1 MERDSVKLP
10 SVGKRLLQT
19 TLLCFFK
26 YNCII
31 SLRCLQHLI
40 CKPGE
45 VKWNYGVAE
54 NGSPAMLHLPTPLQ
68 SVIYSGLC
76 LQGDTAQHKDVS
88 WATLTITNSVL
99 TRLSSLINAAP
110 LHSTNVKLVL
120 SVSSTWEEAVF
131 TGYKQIP
138 AQQLIVMLQLPLV
151 ICTYI
156 LIFFKFSVP
165 SPPHHQQTKWQTVR
179 RTHVIF

>member
-1 MERDSVKLP
+1 MKLWCGREWLSSHVAFTHSP
-10 SVGKRLLQT
+10 SVCHLFRTVFTRGYST
-19 TLLCFFK
+19 T
-26 YNCII
+26 
-31 SLRCLQHLI
+31 
-40 CKPGE
+40 
-45 VKWNYGVAE
+45 
-54 NGSPAMLHLPTPLQ
+54 
-68 SVIYSGLC
+68 
-76 LQGDTAQHKDVS
+76 QGRELSH
-88 WATLTITNSVL
+88 TLTITNSVL

-165 SPPHHQQTKWQTVR
+165 SPPHHQQTK
-179 RTHVIF
+179 